1 MPTAAAKYKTI
12 RCYRCGEPLIVCRFS
27 DIWSM
32 NIDGKQ
38 HQVQLY
44 DVPCMRCVDCDI
56 TLTYGGSD
64 EAIQWSYVKYCRDH
78 NLYTPWRRL
87 RRWVR
92 SLCGRLHNRCLR
104 WLVR

>member
-12 RCYRCGEPLIVCRFS
+12 RCYLCGKPLTVSRFS
-27 DIWSM
+27 DIWTM
-32 NIDGKQ
+32 NIDGKP

-44 DVPCMRCVDCDI
+44 AVPCMRCEDCDI
-56 TLTYGGSD
+56 TLTDSGSD
-64 EAIQWSYVKYCRDH
+64 EAIQWAYIKYCREH

-92 SLCGRLHNRCLR
+92 SVCERLHNRYQR